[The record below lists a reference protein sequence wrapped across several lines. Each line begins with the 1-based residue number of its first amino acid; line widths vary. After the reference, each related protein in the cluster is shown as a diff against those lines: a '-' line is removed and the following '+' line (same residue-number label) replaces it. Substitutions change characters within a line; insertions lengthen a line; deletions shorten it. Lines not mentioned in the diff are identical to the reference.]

1 MEVMILK
8 KRMFKRMAFLNPA
21 QKTIIDALKKFNQ
34 EEELYSRKVY
44 DEWIEKIKQE
54 FQDDEYSS
62 SEKAFHFEA
71 YDEENEKTIFYTLE
85 YEFEEYDNKT
95 DDELGIIS
103 FTETDYSKDGEFMKN
118 LRFYMES
125 KKKNSLMKKMAMVL
139 KADRETTANDGE
151 DFSNTYKVIYL
162 NENGAPDYDA
172 ILGQL
177 LGSAKVVKQA
187 EETEMH
193 YRDESV
199 GHFFSGSETTGTL
212 TVEAPLSEVLI
223 ENHENNLDGLESY
236 MESEKGSKVMKE
248 DMEQSIDCEGELTD
262 LDISYEIDTVN
273 QKVTFTCKYVCVVKN
288 D

>member
-1 MEVMILK
+1 MK

-34 EEELYSRKVY
+34 EEELHSRKVY

-125 KKKNSLMKKMAMVL
+125 KNKSPLMHKMAMVL
-139 KADRETTANDGE
+139 KADRNKTASNEE
-151 DFSNTYKVIYL
+151 DFSNTYKTLYL
-162 NENGAPDYDA
+162 NENGSPDYNA
-172 ILGQL
+172 ILVQL
-177 LGSAKVVKQA
+177 LGSVKVVKQA

-199 GHFFSGSETTGTL
+199 GHLFSGSETTGTL
-212 TVEAPLSEVLI
+212 TVEAPLNEVLI
-223 ENHENNLDGLESY
+223 ENHEDNLDGLESY
-236 MESEKGSKVMKE
+236 MESEKAVKMMKE
-248 DMEQSIDCEGELTD
+248 DMEQSVDCEGELTD
-262 LDISYEIDTVN
+262 LDVSYEIDTVN
-273 QKVTFTCKYVCVVKN
+273 ETVTFTCTYVCVVKN

>member
-1 MEVMILK
+1 MK